1 METSTAIACLTLS
14 TMITG
19 RGEHE
24 KWREVMIYSLDR
36 GKEAGKE
43 PHIESHASG

>member
-1 METSTAIACLTLS
+1 METSTAIACLTLN

-19 RGEHE
+19 RVEHE
-24 KWREVMIYSLDR
+24 KWREALRDSLDR

-43 PHIESHASG
+43 SPIESHASG